1 MSMKNYVILLAG
13 GVGKRMQTDIP
24 KQFIVVEGRPILVH
38 TAERFQCN
46 PQIESI
52 VIVCVAEWIDN
63 LRSLVEKYSL
73 TKVRWIIEG
82 GSTGHDSIR
91 NGVFFLKDKIDSDDY
106 IVVHDAVR
114 DVYKRQ
120 DLIQTAGGHNQAGS
134 RISGGR
140 PAGDALLNKGTV
152 SASGIKYVSEQLAED
167 VYKRQICGKQIK
179 PRRRNNN

>member
-114 DVYKRQ
+114 PILPQKAIDEVIRVSHEKGNAHHPLRAILQ
-120 DLIQTAGGHNQAGS
+120 SFTQKILS
-134 RISGGR
+134 LE
-140 PAGDALLNKGTV
+140 LLMWIEST
-152 SASGIKYVSEQLAED
+152 S
-167 VYKRQICGKQIK
+167 C
-179 PRRRNNN
+179 